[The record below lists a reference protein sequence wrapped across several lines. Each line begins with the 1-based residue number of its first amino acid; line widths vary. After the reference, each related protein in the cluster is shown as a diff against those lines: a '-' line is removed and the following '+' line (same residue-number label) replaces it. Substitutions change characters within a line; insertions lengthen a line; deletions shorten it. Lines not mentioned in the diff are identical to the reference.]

1 MPSNINNDKFVLA
14 STRHYSLSVDFHRD
28 NIMADDETLEE
39 KFSGDTVVSVDPSQD
54 LLGVP
59 TLADMA
65 FE

>member
-1 MPSNINNDKFVLA
+1 
-14 STRHYSLSVDFHRD
+14 
-28 NIMADDETLEE
+28 MADDETLEE